1 MFAAHLLRIFVGVG
15 LLGLPFWATVFVDTA
30 GARDCGG
37 LNQPKCGLSEG
48 LRACRHGLTASG
60 GRCARPKKEPG
71 TLTCGGRNRRPC
83 GRDEGLRRCGPG
95 LVSER
100 GTCVPAEGNGSGLR

>member
-1 MFAAHLLRIFVGVG
+1 MVLRFLRCLGAVC
-15 LLGLPFWATVFVDTA
+15 LLGPLLWAA
-30 GARDCGG
+30 APGAAVAADCGG

-100 GTCVPAEGNGSGLR
+100 GKCVPVERD

>member
-1 MFAAHLLRIFVGVG
+1 MFVAQLLRFLVAAC
-15 LLGLPFWATVFVDTA
+15 LLGFLFWAAVATETA

-48 LRACRHGLTASG
+48 LRACQHGLTASG

-83 GRDEGLRRCGPG
+83 PREESLRACGPG

-100 GTCVPAEGNGSGLR
+100 GKCVPAQGNDRDLR